1 MAWVRR
7 TAFSYTFNNADGTK
21 RARRGLYWKK
31 DTYREW
37 FEWAKMSGKYPSDWG
52 NLDDFEFEEWWKH
65 EDYGFELFCEPA
77 EREPLEVVQLIEDDK
92 HIKYLRIDLT
102 GDPKK
107 LELMFKNF
115 LKKNQQK
122 PDLNSHARYQPLR
135 HQTYLKLKAYARYR
149 RTYVMREIEGKSRGD
164 VIEKRMS
171 PQPPYQSREERKIEI
186 HDYRK
191 DSERLRSVSREVQK
205 AKQIMKNIKKGTF
218 P

>member
-65 EDYGFELFCEPA
+65 DDYGFELFCEPA
-77 EREPLEVVQLIEDDK
+77 EREPLEVVRLIEDDK
-92 HIKYLRIDLT
+92 HIKHLRIDLT

-115 LKKNQQK
+115 LKKNRTIPTVEASNVFEIK
-122 PDLNSHARYQPLR
+122 CVCSI
-135 HQTYLKLKAYARYR
+135 QTNLCDERD
-149 RTYVMREIEGKSRGD
+149 RG
-164 VIEKRMS
+164 
-171 PQPPYQSREERKIEI
+171 
-186 HDYRK
+186 
-191 DSERLRSVSREVQK
+191 
-205 AKQIMKNIKKGTF
+205 
-218 P
+218 